1 MATYS
6 LRVNDRTHSIEADD
20 PDMPLLYAL
29 RGELDLHGAK
39 FGCGLGQCGACAVLV
54 DGAATRSC
62 LLTVKDAAGKSIVTL
77 EGLGTPE
84 KMDPVQAAFLAEQAG
99 QCGYCSNGMIIATK
113 ALLARVAKP
122 TEAQIR
128 DELAA
133 QLCRCGSHDRVVRA
147 VLRAAGAA

>member
-1 MATYS
+1 MDSIS
-6 LRVNDRTHSIEADD
+6 LRVNGHDHDISLDD
-20 PDMPLLYAL
+20 AQMPLLYAL
-29 RGELDLHGAK
+29 RGDLGLHGPK

-62 LLTVKDAAGKSIVTL
+62 LLAVKDAAGKSIVTL

-122 TEAQIR
+122 TEAQVR

-147 VLRAAGAA
+147 VMRAAGAA